1 MVYLGELMTRTN
13 DPMQSPVFSQGPLPI
28 VKYESTCET
37 FRMMI
42 MIAILMTMVAMVAAQ
57 GPVDNVLGTDLETSR
72 VLVVE
77 HQRQQYVPSL
87 HVHVFDD
94 NHDYH
99 VFSPITII

>member
-1 MVYLGELMTRTN
+1 ML
-13 DPMQSPVFSQGPLPI
+13 I
-28 VKYESTCET
+28 
-37 FRMMI
+37 MM
-42 MIAILMTMVAMVAAQ
+42 ALLMTMVAMVTAQ

-99 VFSPITII
+99 VFQPHHHHLNCDPTFNLFSKTKLTAAAARASWTGRTRWSEK